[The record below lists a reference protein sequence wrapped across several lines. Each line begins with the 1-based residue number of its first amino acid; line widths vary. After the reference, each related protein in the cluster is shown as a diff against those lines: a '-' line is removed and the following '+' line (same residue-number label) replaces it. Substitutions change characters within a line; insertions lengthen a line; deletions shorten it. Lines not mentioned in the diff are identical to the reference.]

1 MVGLLVYGKMATV
14 WLPVQQACCQA
25 CSVESNT
32 PSLLCSV
39 ESVPRAPP
47 DACDVRDS
55 RPPRQNSWKST
66 KRSQARRRSH
76 LPRPQSIPQGR
87 WLPLLQRPHN
97 VRQLAQAAHKHLHAA
112 CLRACMFA
120 CPLALTTALSLS
132 LHLSVHPSFSPL
144 PSSLYEDAK
153 EQRAANS
160 DPSQSQ
166 VHRYCACDHA
176 RKSILKERTCI
187 CVQISASECF
197 STSITSGERSNRR
210 DASVCMN
217 SFFLV
222 TGKQRTGLDPSPG
235 RLSYLR
241 TAGTTLRAR
250 LN

>member
-1 MVGLLVYGKMATV
+1 VYGKMATV

-132 LHLSVHPSFSPL
+132 LPSRRLCRFLSISPFLHPSL
-144 PSSLYEDAK
+144 PSLPPSTK
-153 EQRAANS
+153 MQKS
-160 DPSQSQ
+160 DVLQIQ
-166 VHRYCACDHA
+166 IHLNHRCTVIALA
-176 RKSILKERTCI
+176 
-187 CVQISASECF
+187 
-197 STSITSGERSNRR
+197 ITSER
-210 DASVCMN
+210 V
-217 SFFLV
+217 
-222 TGKQRTGLDPSPG
+222 
-235 RLSYLR
+235 Y
-241 TAGTTLRAR
+241 
-250 LN
+250 

>member
-1 MVGLLVYGKMATV
+1 MYGKMATV

-132 LHLSVHPSFSPL
+132 LPSRRLCRFLSISPFLHPSLL

-153 EQRAANS
+153 ERRAANS

-166 VHRYCACDHA
+166 VHRNCACDHE

-187 CVQISASECF
+187 CVQISASF
-197 STSITSGERSNRR
+197 RPVSRLVKGQTGEMP
-210 DASVCMN
+210 AS
-217 SFFLV
+217 
-222 TGKQRTGLDPSPG
+222 
-235 RLSYLR
+235 
-241 TAGTTLRAR
+241 A
-250 LN
+250 